1 MKPAYIRAAQL
12 LVVLAGIFHT
22 TNSNAQ
28 PVKLRIAWS
37 AMPGHLIPVLYK
49 AKPEILKH
57 YGKTYVVEPIRFNGS
72 APQLTAVA
80 AGEIDIATLAP
91 ANFVLGV
98 RNARLN
104 LRVVGD
110 LLQDAAGWHSEEFV
124 APVDANI
131 NSVADLKGKRI
142 ATNAIGSAMD
152 TGLRAMLRKSGLDP
166 NRDVTMLEVAFP
178 NMPAMLEEKKV
189 DFAAMQQP
197 FSTRLL
203 ATGKYKVLFRNFDAM
218 GGNTQGPF
226 LASRAETIEKNR
238 EVLKDYFEDHVR
250 ALRWFLAPE
259 NRAEAQ
265 KIIADF
271 MKVPPEQLKYV
282 FTNADYFRDPWA
294 RPNVEGIQ
302 RAIDVAVD
310 VGMLKQGLTV
320 APDYVDL
327 SFVDEA
333 KRRIES
339 K

>member
-1 MKPAYIRAAQL
+1 MAVAGLLTAASAQAEPA
-12 LVVLAGIFHT
+12 
-22 TNSNAQ
+22 
-28 PVKLRIAWS
+28 KLRIAWS
-37 AMPGHLIPVLYK
+37 AMPGHLIPVLYTS
-49 AKPEILKH
+49 KPEILKH
-57 YGKTYVVEPIRFNGS
+57 YGKTYVVEPIKFNGS

-98 RNARLN
+98 LNARLK
-104 LRVVGD
+104 LKVVGD
-110 LLQDAAGWHSEEFV
+110 LLQDASGWHSEEYV
-124 APVDANI
+124 VPVDAGI
-131 NSVADLKGKRI
+131 NSVADLKGKRV

-152 TGLRAMLRKSGLDP
+152 TGLRAMLKKNGVDP
-166 NRDVTMLEVAFP
+166 NRDVTVLEVAFP

-203 ATGKYKVLFRNFDAM
+203 ATGKYKVLFHNFDAM

-226 LASRAETIEKNR
+226 LAARAETIEKNR

-259 NRAEAQ
+259 NRTEAQ
-265 KIIADF
+265 KIVADF
-271 MKVPPEQLKYV
+271 MKVPPAELKYI
-282 FTNADYFRDPWA
+282 FTTDDYFRDPWA

-302 RAIDVAVD
+302 RAIDVSVD
-310 VGMLKQGLTV
+310 VGMLKQGLKIE
-320 APDYVDL
+320 PDYVDL

-333 KRRIES
+333 RRRIEG